1 VSNVSIAQ
9 ARRAKERLKALL
21 GSDENV
27 VGVGLTKGTGGYVVK
42 LNLRA
47 APGMPNLPAVI
58 DGVPVIHEVVGRIKK
73 L

>member
-1 VSNVSIAQ
+1 MSNVSIAQ
-9 ARRAKERLKALL
+9 ARRAKARLKALL
-21 GSDENV
+21 GGDENV
-27 VGVGLTKGTGGYVVK
+27 VGVGLTKDTSGYVVK

-47 APGMPNLPAVI
+47 AELSPKLPAVI